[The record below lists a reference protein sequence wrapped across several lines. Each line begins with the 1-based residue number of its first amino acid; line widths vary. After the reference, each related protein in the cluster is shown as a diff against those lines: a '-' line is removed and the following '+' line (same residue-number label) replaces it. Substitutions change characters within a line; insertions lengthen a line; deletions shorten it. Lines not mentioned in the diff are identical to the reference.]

1 MQTKGYEQE
10 LLLFYFILYFP
21 RGWRCGGRARAGGRK
36 VVLLCVGGNW
46 EREKERKE
54 RADGDGD
61 GVLTD
66 GSQKLE
72 GDGDCLLLTGKG
84 FGLHGLTGVVMSW
97 HSTEKWAAC
106 LLVTTQQRARE
117 RGRGRRKR
125 GIRGIHTHIHAQ
137 PFISRVFVTV
147 IVSYRIVL
155 YCIVVSIWRS
165 NYPRLQSPEWGIP
178 VIFFLIFA

>member
-10 LLLFYFILYFP
+10 LLLFYLFIYFP
-21 RGWRCGGRARAGGRK
+21 RGGVGGGVVVDARGREGRK
-36 VVLLCVGGNW
+36 VVLLCVGGGNW

-106 LLVTTQQRARE
+106 LLVTTQQGGRE
-117 RGRGRRKR
+117 GER
-125 GIRGIHTHIHAQ
+125 
-137 PFISRVFVTV
+137 
-147 IVSYRIVL
+147 
-155 YCIVVSIWRS
+155 
-165 NYPRLQSPEWGIP
+165 N
-178 VIFFLIFA
+178 